1 MTDQLSLFGAEDP
14 QPAAQKAAKPVREPA
29 PARVDAETEALGAA
43 LPSLLY
49 LGTSS
54 WAFPG
59 WTGLVY
65 AESLPESLLS
75 KRGLVAY
82 GRHPLFRTV
91 GIDRSFYAPLAEAD
105 YATYASQV
113 PGSFRFVTK
122 ATNTCTDAYIRGAG
136 GRIAGDNPRF
146 LDAAHVSA
154 EFVQPCM
161 AGLADKAG
169 PLVFQFSPMGKAAAA
184 QPERFADRVHAFLE
198 KLPKGPLYAVE
209 LRDPALLTPQLV
221 YALNDTG
228 TRYCVG
234 INPRMPG
241 VAQQLEALYGLAPGP
256 LVARWNLHAGYAYE
270 EAKEH
275 YRPFN
280 RLVDEDPQ
288 SREGLADACAAAVI
302 SGQPAFVTAN
312 NKAEGSSPLSMAKLA
327 RRILEKLANTT
338 GAGST

>member
-1 MTDQLSLFGAEDP
+1 MTDQLSLFGAEEP
-14 QPAAQKAAKPVREPA
+14 PPKASKASKAATPAREPA
-29 PARVDAETEALGAA
+29 PAVVDADTAALGAA
-43 LPSLLY
+43 LPPSLY

-59 WTGLVY
+59 WAGLVY
-65 AESLPESLLS
+65 AEAMPESLLS
-75 KRGLVAY
+75 KRGLLAY

-91 GIDRSFYAPLAEAD
+91 GLDRSFYAPLAEAE
-105 YATYASQV
+105 YAAYAAQV
-113 PGSFRFVTK
+113 PEQFRFVTK
-122 ATNTCTDAYIRGAG
+122 ATNSCTDAYIRGTG

-146 LDAAHVSA
+146 LDAALVT
-154 EFVQPCM
+154 EQFVGPCS
-161 AGLADKAG
+161 AGLGSKAG

-184 QPERFADRVHAFLE
+184 QPERFADRLHAFLE
-198 KLPKGPLYAVE
+198 KLPQGPLYAVE

-228 TRYCVG
+228 ARYCVG

-241 VAQQLEALYGLAPGP
+241 VQQQLEAMYGLAPGP

-275 YRPFN
+275 YRPFT
-280 RLVDEDPQ
+280 RLVDEDPE
-288 SREGLADACAAAVI
+288 SREALADACVESVMGA
-302 SGQPAFVTAN
+302 QPAFVTAN

-327 RRILEKLANTT
+327 KRILEKLAK
-338 GAGST
+338 A

>member
-1 MTDQLSLFGAEDP
+1 MTDQLSLFGAEEP
-14 QPAAQKAAKPVREPA
+14 SPKSPKAAKPARDPA
-29 PARVDAETEALGAA
+29 PATVDADAAALGAG
-43 LPSLLY
+43 LPSSLY

-59 WTGLVY
+59 WAGLVY
-65 AESLPESLLS
+65 AEAMSESLLS

-82 GRHPLFRTV
+82 SRHPLFRTV
-91 GIDRSFYAPLAEAD
+91 GLDRSFYAPLAETD
-105 YATYASQV
+105 YAAYAAQV
-113 PGSFRFVTK
+113 PDHFRFVTK
-122 ATNTCTDAYIRGAG
+122 ATNTCTDAYIRGSG

-146 LDAAHVSA
+146 LDAALVT
-154 EFVQPCM
+154 EQFVGPCS
-161 AGLADKAG
+161 AGLGAKAG

-184 QPERFADRVHAFLE
+184 QPERFADRLHAFLE
-198 KLPKGPLYAVE
+198 KLPPGPLYAVE

-228 TRYCVG
+228 ARYCVG

-241 VAQQLEALYGLAPGP
+241 VPQQLEAMYGLAPGP

-288 SREGLADACAAAVI
+288 SREALADACVASVMG
-302 SGQPAFVTAN
+302 SQPAFVTAN

-327 RRILEKLANTT
+327 KRILEKLAK
-338 GAGST
+338 G